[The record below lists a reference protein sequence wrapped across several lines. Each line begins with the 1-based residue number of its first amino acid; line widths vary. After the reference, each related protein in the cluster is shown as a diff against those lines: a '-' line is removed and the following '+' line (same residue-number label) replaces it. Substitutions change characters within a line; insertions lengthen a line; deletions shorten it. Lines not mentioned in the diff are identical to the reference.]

1 MFCQLFSLQN
11 KSFLCLQHVEN
22 KGFQTVIKHRLKA
35 IQKPIKNELGNREK
49 NTENAHFVLKK
60 CTFRFRDYS
69 MNIKKVILGEKVPDK
84 DDPNY
89 KKRHEEGVEAGK
101 SFARTM
107 RLDKAAAKVQHFAS
121 TYPKLFL
128 CLIFGFVLFSVGL
141 NLYRMSTAV
150 SYRSKPSSAV
160 VRQEKELRFN
170 RHHANDGERK
180 EIKTNNNVQREEYGH

>member
-1 MFCQLFSLQN
+1 
-11 KSFLCLQHVEN
+11 
-22 KGFQTVIKHRLKA
+22 
-35 IQKPIKNELGNREK
+35 
-49 NTENAHFVLKK
+49 
-60 CTFRFRDYS
+60 
-69 MNIKKVILGEKVPDK
+69 MNIKKVILGENVPDK

-101 SFARTM
+101 FFARTM

-121 TYPKLFL
+121 AYPKLFL

-160 VRQEKELRFN
+160 VRQEKELIEN
-170 RHHANDGERK
+170 GEKATTASK
-180 EIKTNNNVQREEYGH
+180 EIASLTGFKKNEIYKELI

>member
-1 MFCQLFSLQN
+1 
-11 KSFLCLQHVEN
+11 
-22 KGFQTVIKHRLKA
+22 
-35 IQKPIKNELGNREK
+35 
-49 NTENAHFVLKK
+49 
-60 CTFRFRDYS
+60 
-69 MNIKKVILGEKVPDK
+69 MNVKKVILGERVPDK

-89 KKRHEEGVEAGK
+89 KKRHEKGVEAGK

-150 SYRSKPSSAV
+150 SYRSNPSSAV
-160 VRQEKELRFN
+160 ERQEQELHFK
-170 RHHANDGERK
+170 RHHVNEEKRK
-180 EIKTNNNVQREEYGH
+180 AVNGNNNIQREDNGNNRQD

>member
-1 MFCQLFSLQN
+1 
-11 KSFLCLQHVEN
+11 
-22 KGFQTVIKHRLKA
+22 
-35 IQKPIKNELGNREK
+35 
-49 NTENAHFVLKK
+49 
-60 CTFRFRDYS
+60 

-121 TYPKLFL
+121 TYPKLF
-128 CLIFGFVLFSVGL
+128 
-141 NLYRMSTAV
+141 RMSTAV

-160 VRQEKELRFN
+160 VRQEKELHFN

>member
-1 MFCQLFSLQN
+1 
-11 KSFLCLQHVEN
+11 
-22 KGFQTVIKHRLKA
+22 
-35 IQKPIKNELGNREK
+35 
-49 NTENAHFVLKK
+49 
-60 CTFRFRDYS
+60 
-69 MNIKKVILGEKVPDK
+69 MNVKKVILGEKVPDK

-89 KKRHEEGVEAGK
+89 KKRHEKGVEAGK

-150 SYRSKPSSAV
+150 SYRSNPSSAV
-160 VRQEKELRFN
+160 ERQEKELHFN
-170 RHHANDGERK
+170 RHHSNEGKRNAANG
-180 EIKTNNNVQREEYGH
+180 TNNIQKEEYGH